1 MFFLSLYDYWHEGA
15 TNELYLFVQGIPTGE
30 RVLDENWNWVDEM
43 TPDSLYDLGDT
54 QFGNIIATITHAEM
68 VEGLPAP
75 VIPEPD
81 EGYALGAGI
90 YKAER

>member
-1 MFFLSLYDYWHEGA
+1 
-15 TNELYLFVQGIPTGE
+15 
-30 RVLDENWNWVDEM
+30 
-43 TPDSLYDLGDT
+43 
-54 QFGNIIATITHAEM
+54 M